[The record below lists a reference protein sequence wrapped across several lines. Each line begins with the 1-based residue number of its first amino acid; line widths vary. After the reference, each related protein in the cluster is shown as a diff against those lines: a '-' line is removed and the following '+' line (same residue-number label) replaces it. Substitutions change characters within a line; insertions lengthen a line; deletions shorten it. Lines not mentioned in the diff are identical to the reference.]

1 MASKN
6 LRLALIVSLV
16 FCSGLLVAFP
26 VEPVLSTEAI
36 FDDEADKRIREES
49 IGNTSH
55 SQLILT
61 IRHDDGRSLTGDFD
75 LVERLMQLEKELIDG
90 SNSSTS
96 WDEKHV
102 TISRVETPYS
112 IWAEAFASRNRSL
125 ENATEWHDVL
135 LPKLDEGWCGN
146 GTTGAEKQAFE
157 ATLLMLPKDANYG
170 IACPAFSGAMVDQ
183 APDTDEMLWLVWLE
197 TNDED
202 SDADWGTLDLWAK
215 KVSDSTEFEVS
226 AAGVNMLFA
235 KSKAIAEDDL
245 KFVLFPSIIIL
256 AVVMMFALRD
266 LQIVALTL
274 GGVGLAICA
283 EAGLLSALGFT
294 FSVIDGIALPI
305 ILAVAV
311 DGAFWYCKSSR
322 KREEVRS
329 MLLMALA
336 TTLAAISLSLFSP
349 IKAQR
354 SLALVMAIGIIL
366 DWIITRYLLEDFYLR
381 RRAELDNNSKLPE
394 TMTSNPMLSWSWPV
408 ALLLLASVAVI
419 SPPGVEVFDVEQF
432 LPENDS
438 ALDDLKELQT
448 KYVLA
453 SSTIAWVVVDVDGD
467 SEEDLNSILDLQKQ
481 LGSHPSVI
489 SFETG
494 LLQTPIVLGIQSRD
508 SGLEAPTIDSV
519 SDASSGSA
527 FVEDARLQ
535 RDGVTTGVA
544 IAVLIDGQNGDA
556 ALQFLDD
563 VEELLESNG
572 LIGKVGGDLP
582 IGASLA
588 RSFEDARVAQILG
601 AGCAVF
607 AVSVAVTR
615 SPKRAARIAIGTIA
629 IGAAVD
635 GMASIVGERGVITA
649 PVVLLGMGFAADY
662 ISHASVEHIPTRK
675 DTFAR
680 WGAAI
685 TSISVFIMLSLT
697 TFPPARNTGN
707 LLSLSILFSVVL
719 ASCLAITHNIKQQ
732 NDSEE

>member
-1 MASKN
+1 MAPEN
-6 LRLALIVSLV
+6 LRLTLIVSLV
-16 FCSGLLVAFP
+16 LCSGLLVAFP

-61 IRHDDGRSLTGDFD
+61 IRHDDGRSLTGDFY
-75 LVERLMQLEKELIDG
+75 LVERLMQLEKELMDG

-102 TISRVETPYS
+102 TVSRVETPYS

-135 LPKLDEGWCGN
+135 LPQLDEGWCGN
-146 GTTGAEKQAFE
+146 GTTEAEKQAFE
-157 ATLLMLPKDANYG
+157 ATLLMLPKDTNFG
-170 IACPAFSGAMVDQ
+170 IACPAFSGAKAGQ

-197 TNDED
+197 ATGENTDT
-202 SDADWGTLDLWAK
+202 DWATLDLWAQ
-215 KVSDSTEFEVS
+215 KVSNSTEFEVS

-256 AVVMMFALRD
+256 AAVMMFALRD
-266 LQIVALTL
+266 LQIVAVTL

-322 KREEVRS
+322 KREEVRD
-329 MLLMALA
+329 MLVMALG

-354 SLALVMAIGIIL
+354 SLALVMAIGIIFC
-366 DWIITRYLLEDFYLR
+366 WIITRYVLEDFYLK
-381 RRAELDNNSKLPE
+381 RRAEMDNRSKLPE
-394 TMTSNPMLSWSWPV
+394 LLTSNPMFSWSWPV

-419 SPPGVEVFDVEQF
+419 SPSGVEVFDVEQF
-432 LPENDS
+432 LPENDP

-453 SSTIAWVVVDVDGD
+453 SSTIAWVVVDVEGD
-467 SEEDLNSILDLQKQ
+467 SEEDLNKILDLQKQ

-494 LLQTPIVLGIQSRD
+494 LLRTPIVLGIQSID
-508 SGLEAPTIDSV
+508 SGLESPTIDSV
-519 SDASSGSA
+519 SGASTSSA
-527 FVEDARLQ
+527 FIEDARLQ
-535 RDGVTTGVA
+535 RNGVTTGVA
-544 IAVLIDGQNGDA
+544 IAVLIDGQNAGA

-572 LIGKVGGDLP
+572 FTGKVGGDLP

-588 RSFEDARVAQILG
+588 RSFEDSRVTQIIA

-615 SPKRAARIAIGTIA
+615 SPKRATRIAIGTIA

-662 ISHASVEHIPTRK
+662 LSHASAEHVPTRK

-685 TSISVFIMLSLT
+685 TSISVFVLLSLT

-707 LLSLSILFSVVL
+707 LLSLSILFSVIL
-719 ASCLAITHNIKQQ
+719 ASCLAMTHNVKQQ
-732 NDSEE
+732 SDSKE

>member
-1 MASKN
+1 MAPEN
-6 LRLALIVSLV
+6 LRLTLLVSLV
-16 FCSGLLVAFP
+16 VCSGLLVAFP

-75 LVERLMQLEKELIDG
+75 LVEKLMQLEKELMDG

-96 WDEKHV
+96 WDEKQV
-102 TISRVETPYS
+102 VVSRVETPYS
-112 IWAEAFASRNRSL
+112 IWADAFDSRNRSL

-135 LPKLDEGWCGN
+135 LPQLDEGWCGN
-146 GTTGAEKQAFE
+146 GTTEAEKQAFE
-157 ATLLMLPKDANYG
+157 ATLLMLPKDTNFG
-170 IACPAFSGAMVDQ
+170 IACPAFSGANADQ
-183 APDTDEMLWLVWLE
+183 APDTDELLWLVWLE
-197 TNDED
+197 SGDD
-202 SDADWGTLDLWAK
+202 PDGYWGTLDLWAQ
-215 KVSDSTEFEVS
+215 KVSASTEFEVS

-235 KSKAIAEDDL
+235 KSKTVAEDDL

-256 AVVMMFALRD
+256 AAVMMFALRD
-266 LQIVALTL
+266 LQIVAVTL

-329 MLLMALA
+329 MLLMALG

-366 DWIITRYLLEDFYLR
+366 CWVITRYVLEDLFLR
-381 RRAELDNNSKLPE
+381 KRAEIDNHSTLPE
-394 TMTSNPMLSWSWPV
+394 SLTSNPMFSWSWPV
-408 ALLLLASVAVI
+408 ALLLLASIAVV

-432 LPENDS
+432 LPENDP
-438 ALDDLKELQT
+438 ALDDLKDLQT

-467 SEEDLNSILDLQKQ
+467 SEEDLNDILDLQKQ

-494 LLQTPIVLGIQSRD
+494 LLRTPMVLGIQSID
-508 SGLEAPTIDSV
+508 SSLESPTIDYV
-519 SDASSGSA
+519 SEASHGSA

-544 IAVLIDGQNGDA
+544 IAVLIDGQNADA
-556 ALQFLDD
+556 ALQFLED

-572 LIGKVGGDLP
+572 FTGIVGGDLP

-588 RSFEDARVAQILG
+588 RSFEDTRVTQIVA

-607 AVSVAVTR
+607 AVSVAITN
-615 SPKRAARIAIGTIA
+615 SPKRAVRIAIGTIA

-635 GMASIVGERGVITA
+635 GMASIVGARGVITA

-662 ISHASVEHIPTRK
+662 LSHASVEHIPTRK

-685 TSISVFIMLSLT
+685 TSISVFVLLGLT
-697 TFPPARNTGN
+697 SFPPARNTGN

-719 ASCLAITHNIKQQ
+719 ASCLAMTHNMRPQ

>member
-1 MASKN
+1 MAPEN
-6 LRLALIVSLV
+6 LRLTLIVSLV
-16 FCSGLLVAFP
+16 FCSGLLLAFP

-61 IRHDDGRSLTGDFD
+61 IRHDDGGSLTGDFD
-75 LVERLMQLEKELIDG
+75 LVEKLMQLEKELMDG

-96 WDEKHV
+96 WDEEHV
-102 TISRVETPYS
+102 FVSRVETPYS
-112 IWAEAFASRNRSL
+112 IWADAFASRNRSL

-135 LPKLDEGWCGN
+135 LPQLDEGWCGN
-146 GTTGAEKQAFE
+146 GTTEAEKQAFE
-157 ATLLMLPKDANYG
+157 ATLLMLPKDANLG
-170 IACPAFSGAMVDQ
+170 IACPAFSGANADQ
-183 APDTDEMLWLVWLE
+183 APDTDELLWLVWLE
-197 TNDED
+197 SNDED
-202 SDADWGTLDLWAK
+202 LDTDWGTLDLWAQ
-215 KVSDSTEFEVS
+215 KVSASTEFEVS

-235 KSKAIAEDDL
+235 KSKTVAEDDL

-256 AVVMMFALRD
+256 AAVMMFALRD
-266 LQIVALTL
+266 LQIVAVTL

-329 MLLMALA
+329 MLLMALG

-366 DWIITRYLLEDFYLR
+366 CWAITRYVLEDIYLR
-381 RRAELDNNSKLPE
+381 KRAEIDNHSTLSE
-394 TMTSNPMLSWSWPV
+394 SLTSNPMFSWSWPV
-408 ALLLLASVAVI
+408 ALLLLASIAVI

-432 LPENDS
+432 LPENDPT
-438 ALDDLKELQT
+438 LDELKELQT

-467 SEEDLNSILDLQKQ
+467 SEEDLNNILDLQKQ

-494 LLQTPIVLGIQSRD
+494 LLRTPMVLGIQDID
-508 SGLEAPTIDSV
+508 SSQESPTIDSV
-519 SDASSGSA
+519 SDVSQSSA

-535 RDGVTTGVA
+535 RNGVTTGVA
-544 IAVLIDGQNGDA
+544 IAVLIDGQNADA
-556 ALQFLDD
+556 ALQFLED

-572 LIGKVGGDLP
+572 FTGIVGGDLP

-588 RSFEDARVAQILG
+588 RSFEDTRVTQIVA

-607 AVSVAVTR
+607 AVSVAITN
-615 SPKRAARIAIGTIA
+615 SPKRAMRIAIGTIA

-635 GMASIVGERGVITA
+635 GMASIVGVRGVITA

-662 ISHASVEHIPTRK
+662 LSHASVEHIPTRK

-685 TSISVFIMLSLT
+685 TSISVFVLLGLT
-697 TFPPARNTGN
+697 SFPPARNTGN

-719 ASCLAITHNIKQQ
+719 ASCLAMTHNMRPQ

>member
-1 MASKN
+1 MTSGN
-6 LRLALIVSLV
+6 LRLTLIVSMV

-55 SQLILT
+55 SQLLLT

-75 LVERLMQLEKELIDG
+75 LVERLMQLENELMDG

-96 WDEKHV
+96 WDETHV
-102 TISRVETPYS
+102 IVSRVETPYS

-135 LPKLDEGWCGN
+135 FPLLDEGWCGN
-146 GTTGAEKQAFE
+146 GTTEAEKLAFE
-157 ATLLMLPKDANYG
+157 ATLLMLPKDTNFG
-170 IACPAFSGAMVDQ
+170 IACPAFSGANADQ
-183 APDTDEMLWLVWLE
+183 APDTDEMLWLIWLE
-197 TNDED
+197 TNEED
-202 SDADWGTLDLWAK
+202 SDTDWGTLDLWAQ

-235 KSKAIAEDDL
+235 KSKAVAEDDL

-256 AVVMMFALRD
+256 AAVMMFALRN
-266 LQIVALTL
+266 LQIVAATL
-274 GGVGLAICA
+274 GGVGLVICA
-283 EAGLLSALGFT
+283 EAGLLSAFGFT

-311 DGAFWYCKSSR
+311 DGAFWYCKSSMN
-322 KREEVRS
+322 REEVRG
-329 MLLMALA
+329 MLFMALC

-366 DWIITRYLLEDFYLR
+366 DWIITRYVLEGFYLR
-381 RRAELDNNSKLPE
+381 KRAEMDNYSNVPE
-394 TMTSNPMLSWSWPV
+394 PLTTNTMFSWSWPV
-408 ALLLLASVAVI
+408 ALLILASIAVI
-419 SPPGVEVFDVEQF
+419 SPSGVEVFDVEQF
-432 LPENDS
+432 LPANDP
-438 ALDDLKELQT
+438 ALDDLEELQA

-453 SSTIAWVVVDVDGD
+453 SSTIAWVVVDADGD
-467 SEEDLNSILDLQKQ
+467 SEEDLNNILDLQKQ

-494 LLQTPIVLGIQSRD
+494 LIRTPMILGVQGID
-508 SGLEAPTIDSV
+508 SGLEVPTIDSV

-535 RDGVTTGVA
+535 RNGVTTGVA

-572 LIGKVGGDLP
+572 FTGKVGGDLP

-588 RSFEDARVAQILG
+588 RSFEDTRVIQIVA

-607 AVSVAVTR
+607 AVSAVVTH

-662 ISHASVEHIPTRK
+662 LSHASVDHIPTRK
-675 DTFAR
+675 NTYAR

-685 TSISVFIMLSLT
+685 TSISVFIMLGFT
-697 TFPPARNTGN
+697 TFPPAKNTGN

>member
-1 MASKN
+1 MTPEN
-6 LRLALIVSLV
+6 LRLTLIVSLV

-61 IRHDDGRSLTGDFD
+61 IRHDDGGSLTGDFN
-75 LVERLMQLEKELIDG
+75 LVERLMQLEKELMDG

-96 WDEKHV
+96 WDETHAF
-102 TISRVETPYS
+102 ISRVETPYS

-125 ENATEWHDVL
+125 ENATDWHDVL
-135 LPKLDEGWCGN
+135 LPQLDEGWCGE
-146 GTTGAEKQAFE
+146 GTTEAEKQAFE
-157 ATLLMLPKDANYG
+157 ATLLMLPKDANFG
-170 IACPAFSGAMVDQ
+170 IACPAFSGANADQ
-183 APDTDEMLWLVWLE
+183 APNTNELIWLVWLE
-197 TNDED
+197 STNDN
-202 SDADWGTLDLWAK
+202 SDTDWGTLDLWAQ

-226 AAGVNMLFA
+226 AEGVNMLFA
-235 KSKAIAEDDL
+235 KSKTVAEDDL
-245 KFVLFPSIIIL
+245 KFILLPSIIIL
-256 AVVMMFALRD
+256 ATVMMFALKD
-266 LQIVALTL
+266 LQITAATL
-274 GGVGLAICA
+274 GGVGLVICA

-294 FSVIDGIALPI
+294 FSIIDIIALPI

-322 KREEVRS
+322 TREEVRS
-329 MLLMALA
+329 MLLMALG

-354 SLALVMAIGIIL
+354 SLALVMAIGIVL
-366 DWIITRYLLEDFYLR
+366 DWIITRYVLEDFYLK
-381 RRAELDNNSKLPE
+381 RRAEIDKYSKLPE
-394 TMTSNPMLSWSWPV
+394 PIKSNPTFSWSWPV
-408 ALLLLASVAVI
+408 ALLLLASIAVI

-432 LPENDS
+432 LPENDPM
-438 ALDDLKELQT
+438 LDDLVELQS

-453 SSTIAWVVVDVDGD
+453 SSTIAWVVVDVEGD
-467 SEEDLNSILDLQKQ
+467 SEEDLNNILNLQKQ
-481 LGSHPSVI
+481 LGNHPSVI

-494 LLQTPIVLGIQSRD
+494 LLRTPIILGIQNID
-508 SGLEAPTIDSV
+508 SGLESPTIDSV
-519 SDASSGSA
+519 SDASHSSA
-527 FVEDARLQ
+527 FVGDTRLQ
-535 RDGVTTGVA
+535 RNGVTTGVA
-544 IAVLIDGQNGDA
+544 IAVLIDGQNADA

-563 VEELLESNG
+563 VEKLLEVNG
-572 LIGKVGGDLP
+572 FVGEVGGDLP
-582 IGASLA
+582 VGASIA
-588 RSFEDARVAQILG
+588 RSFEDTRVTQIVA

-607 AVSVAVTR
+607 AVSAAVTR

-629 IGAAVD
+629 IGVAVD

-662 ISHASVEHIPTRK
+662 LSHASVEHIPTRK

-685 TSISVFIMLSLT
+685 TSISVFILLGLT
-697 TFPPARNTGN
+697 SFPPARNTGN
-707 LLSLSILFSVVL
+707 LLSLSIIFSVIL
-719 ASCLAITHNIKQQ
+719 ASCLAITHNINQQ
-732 NDSEE
+732 SDSEE

>member
-1 MASKN
+1 MTPEN
-6 LRLALIVSLV
+6 LRLTLIVSLV

-36 FDDEADKRIREES
+36 FDDEADKRIRQES

-61 IRHDDGRSLTGDFD
+61 IQHDDGRSLTGDFD
-75 LVERLMQLEKELIDG
+75 LVERLMQLEKELMDG
-90 SNSSTS
+90 SNPETS
-96 WDEKHV
+96 WDEKHAFV
-102 TISRVETPYS
+102 SRVETPYG

-135 LPKLDEGWCGN
+135 LPQLDEGWCGE
-146 GTTGAEKQAFE
+146 GTTEAEKQAFE
-157 ATLLMLPKDANYG
+157 ATLLMLPKDTNFG
-170 IACPAFSGAMVDQ
+170 IACPAYSGANADQ
-183 APDTDEMLWLVWLE
+183 APDTDELLWLVWLE
-197 TNDED
+197 STDGD
-202 SDADWGTLDLWAK
+202 SDTDWGTLDLWAQ

-235 KSKAIAEDDL
+235 KSKTVAEDDL
-245 KFVLFPSIIIL
+245 KFILLPSIIIL
-256 AVVMMFALRD
+256 AVVMMFALKD
-266 LQIVALTL
+266 LQIAVATL
-274 GGVGLAICA
+274 GGVGLVICA

-294 FSVIDGIALPI
+294 FSIIDIIALPI

-329 MLLMALA
+329 MLLMALG
-336 TTLAAISLSLFSP
+336 TTLAAISLSMFSP

-354 SLALVMAIGIIL
+354 SLALVMAIGIVL
-366 DWIITRYLLEDFYLR
+366 DWIITRYVLEDFYLR
-381 RRAELDNNSKLPE
+381 KRAEIDKYSKLPE
-394 TMTSNPMLSWSWPV
+394 PVKSNPAFSWSWPV
-408 ALLLLASVAVI
+408 ALLLLASIAAI

-432 LPENDS
+432 LPENDP
-438 ALDDLKELQT
+438 ALDDLVELQS

-453 SSTIAWVVVDVDGD
+453 SSTVAWVVVDVEGD
-467 SEEDLNSILDLQKQ
+467 SEEDLNNILNLQKQ

-494 LLQTPIVLGIQSRD
+494 LLRTPIILGIQNID
-508 SGLEAPTIDSV
+508 SGLESPTIDSV
-519 SDASSGSA
+519 SDASQSSA
-527 FVEDARLQ
+527 FVGDTRLQ
-535 RDGVTTGVA
+535 RNGVTTGVA
-544 IAVLIDGQNGDA
+544 IAVLIDGQNADA

-563 VEELLESNG
+563 VEKLLEANG
-572 LIGKVGGDLP
+572 LIGIVGGNLP
-582 IGASLA
+582 VGASIA
-588 RSFEDARVAQILG
+588 RSFEDTRVTQIVA

-662 ISHASVEHIPTRK
+662 LSHASVEHIPTRK
-675 DTFAR
+675 DTIAR

-685 TSISVFIMLSLT
+685 TSISVFILLGLT
-697 TFPPARNTGN
+697 SFPPARNTGN
-707 LLSLSILFSVVL
+707 LLSLSIIFSVIL
-719 ASCLAITHNIKQQ
+719 ASCLAITHNIKLQS
-732 NDSEE
+732 DSEE

>member
-1 MASKN
+1 MAPEN
-6 LRLALIVSLV
+6 LRLTLLVSLV
-16 FCSGLLVAFP
+16 VCSGLLVAFP

-75 LVERLMQLEKELIDG
+75 LVEKLMQLEKELMDG

-96 WDEKHV
+96 WDEKQV
-102 TISRVETPYS
+102 VVSRVETPYS
-112 IWAEAFASRNRSL
+112 IWADAFDSRNRSL

-135 LPKLDEGWCGN
+135 LPQLDEGWCGN
-146 GTTGAEKQAFE
+146 GTTEAEKQAFE
-157 ATLLMLPKDANYG
+157 ATLLMLPKDANFG
-170 IACPAFSGAMVDQ
+170 IACPAFSGANADQ
-183 APDTDEMLWLVWLE
+183 APDTDELLWLVWLE
-197 TNDED
+197 SGDD
-202 SDADWGTLDLWAK
+202 PDGYWGTLDLWAQ
-215 KVSDSTEFEVS
+215 KVSASTEFEVS

-235 KSKAIAEDDL
+235 KSKTVAEDDL

-256 AVVMMFALRD
+256 AAVMMFALRD
-266 LQIVALTL
+266 LQIVAVTL

-329 MLLMALA
+329 MLLMALG

-366 DWIITRYLLEDFYLR
+366 CWVITRYVLEDLFLR
-381 RRAELDNNSKLPE
+381 KRAEIDNHSTLPE
-394 TMTSNPMLSWSWPV
+394 SLTSNPMFSWSWPV
-408 ALLLLASVAVI
+408 ALLLLASIAVV

-432 LPENDS
+432 LPENDP
-438 ALDDLKELQT
+438 ALDDLKDLQT

-467 SEEDLNSILDLQKQ
+467 SEEDLNDILDLQKQ

-494 LLQTPIVLGIQSRD
+494 LLRTPMVLGIQSID
-508 SGLEAPTIDSV
+508 SSLESPTIDYV
-519 SDASSGSA
+519 SEASHGSA

-544 IAVLIDGQNGDA
+544 IAVLIDGQNADA
-556 ALQFLDD
+556 ALQFLED

-572 LIGKVGGDLP
+572 FTGIVGGDLP

-588 RSFEDARVAQILG
+588 RSFEDTRVTQIVA

-607 AVSVAVTR
+607 AVSVAITN
-615 SPKRAARIAIGTIA
+615 SPKRAVRIAIGTIA

-635 GMASIVGERGVITA
+635 GMASIVGARGVITA

-662 ISHASVEHIPTRK
+662 LSHASVEHIPTRK

-685 TSISVFIMLSLT
+685 TSISVFVLLGLT
-697 TFPPARNTGN
+697 SFPPARNTGN

-719 ASCLAITHNIKQQ
+719 ASCLAMTHNMRPQ

>member
-1 MASKN
+1 MTPEK
-6 LRLALIVSLV
+6 LRLTLLVSLV
-16 FCSGLLVAFP
+16 VCSGLLVAFP
-26 VEPVLSTEAI
+26 VEPVLNTKAI

-75 LVERLMQLEKELIDG
+75 LVKKLMQLEKELMDG

-96 WDEKHV
+96 WDEKQV
-102 TISRVETPYS
+102 KVSRVETPYS
-112 IWAEAFASRNRSL
+112 IWADAFDSRNRSL

-135 LPKLDEGWCGN
+135 LPQLDEGWCGN
-146 GTTGAEKQAFE
+146 GTTEAEKQAFE
-157 ATLLMLPKDANYG
+157 ATLLMLPKDANFG
-170 IACPAFSGAMVDQ
+170 IACPAFSGANADQ

-197 TNDED
+197 SGDD
-202 SDADWGTLDLWAK
+202 PDGYWGTLDLWAQ
-215 KVSDSTEFEVS
+215 KVSDSTEFDIS

-235 KSKAIAEDDL
+235 KSKTVAEDDL

-256 AVVMMFALRD
+256 AAVMMFALRD
-266 LQIVALTL
+266 LQIVAATL

-294 FSVIDGIALPI
+294 FSVIDIIAFPI

-329 MLLMALA
+329 MLLMALG
-336 TTLAAISLSLFSP
+336 TTLAAISLSFFSP

-354 SLALVMAIGIIL
+354 SLAVVMAIGIIL
-366 DWIITRYLLEDFYLR
+366 CWVITRYVLEDLYLR
-381 RRAELDNNSKLPE
+381 KRAQIDNQSKSPE
-394 TMTSNPMLSWSWPV
+394 SMISNPMFSWSWPI
-408 ALLLLASVAVI
+408 ALLLLASIAVV

-432 LPENDS
+432 LPENDP
-438 ALDDLKELQT
+438 ALDDLKDLQT

-453 SSTIAWVVVDVDGD
+453 SSTVAWVVVDVDGD
-467 SEEDLNSILDLQKQ
+467 SEEDLNAILDLQKQ

-494 LLQTPIVLGIQSRD
+494 LLRTPMVLGIQSID
-508 SGLEAPTIDSV
+508 SGLESPTIDYV
-519 SDASSGSA
+519 SEASHGSA

-544 IAVLIDGQNGDA
+544 IAVLIDGQNADA

-563 VEELLESNG
+563 VEELLESNE
-572 LIGKVGGDLP
+572 LSGKVGGDLP

-588 RSFEDARVAQILG
+588 RSFEDSRVTQIVI

-607 AVSVAVTR
+607 AVSVVVTQ
-615 SPKRAARIAIGTIA
+615 SPRRATRIAIGIIA

-635 GMASIVGERGVITA
+635 GMASIVGVRGVITA

-662 ISHASVEHIPTRK
+662 LSHASVEHIPTRK

-685 TSISVFIMLSLT
+685 TSISVFVLLSFT
-697 TFPPARNTGN
+697 TFPPAKNTGN

-719 ASCLAITHNIKQQ
+719 ASCLAMTHNMKLQS
-732 NDSEE
+732 DPEE

>member
-1 MASKN
+1 MTPEN
-6 LRLALIVSLV
+6 IRLTLLVSLV
-16 FCSGLLVAFP
+16 ICSGLLFIYP
-26 VEPVLSTEAI
+26 VEPVLNTEAI

-61 IRHDDGRSLTGDFD
+61 IRHDDGRSLTGDFN
-75 LVERLMQLEKELIDG
+75 LVEKLMQLEKELIDG

-96 WDEKHV
+96 WDEDHV
-102 TISRVETPYS
+102 IVSRVETPYS

-125 ENATEWHDVL
+125 ENATNWHDVL

-146 GTTGAEKQAFE
+146 GTTDAEKQAFE

-170 IACPAFSGAMVDQ
+170 IACPAFSGANADQ

-197 TNDED
+197 SGDD
-202 SDADWGTLDLWAK
+202 PDGYWGTLDLWAQ
-215 KVSDSTEFEVS
+215 KVSDSTEFEIS

-235 KSKAIAEDDL
+235 KSKTVAEDDL
-245 KFVLFPSIIIL
+245 KSVLFPSIIIL
-256 AVVMMFALRD
+256 TAVMMFALRD
-266 LQIVALTL
+266 LQIVAATL

-283 EAGLLSALGFT
+283 EAGLLSTFGFT
-294 FSVIDGIALPI
+294 FSIIDGIALPI

-329 MLLMALA
+329 MLLMALG

-354 SLALVMAIGIIL
+354 SIALVMSIGIIL
-366 DWIITRYLLEDFYLR
+366 CWIITRFVLEDFYLR
-381 RRAELDNNSKLPE
+381 KRAQFDNDSKLSKL
-394 TMTSNPMLSWSWPV
+394 MTSNPMFSWSWPI
-408 ALLLLASVAVI
+408 ALLLLASIAVV
-419 SPPGVEVFDVEQF
+419 SPSGVEVFDVEQF
-432 LPENDS
+432 LPENDP
-438 ALDDLKELQT
+438 ALDDLEELQT
-448 KYVLA
+448 KYMIA

-467 SEEDLNSILDLQKQ
+467 SEEDLNSILNLQKQ

-494 LLQTPIVLGIQSRD
+494 ILRTPMVLGIQSSD
-508 SGLEAPTIDSV
+508 SGIEPLTIDSV
-519 SDASSGSA
+519 SDASQTSTFA
-527 FVEDARLQ
+527 EDVRLQ

-544 IAVLIDGQNGDA
+544 IAVLIDGQNADA
-556 ALQFLDD
+556 ALQFLED
-563 VEELLESNG
+563 VEELLEANG
-572 LIGKVGGDLP
+572 FVGKVGGDLP

-588 RSFEDARVAQILG
+588 RSFEDSRVSQIIA

-607 AVSVAVTR
+607 VVSVAVTR
-615 SPKRAARIAIGTIA
+615 LPKRAARIAIGTIA

-662 ISHASVEHIPTRK
+662 LSHASAEHIPTRK
-675 DTFAR
+675 DTYAR

-685 TSISVFIMLSLT
+685 TSISVFVLLGFT
-697 TFPPARNTGN
+697 TFPPARNSGN

-719 ASCLAITHNIKQQ
+719 ASCLAMTHNMKQQ
-732 NDSEE
+732 SDSEE